1 MIFRRIFLWPFA
13 LVYGGVLEIR
23 NLLYNCGILNIDKA
37 KAPVISIGNLSMGG
51 TGKTP
56 HVNLLVDKLKQNT
69 NVGVLLR
76 GYGRKSKGV
85 IRVTNN
91 STAQTVGD
99 EALLYKRRH
108 KNQVEVVVAEKRI
121 LGADLLL
128 QSKNGMDLIVLDD
141 AFQHRSIHRDLDILL
156 VDYNRPFWKDAVL
169 PAGDLREFPHQ
180 KKRADIIVITKC
192 PINLSDEK
200 KQEVLQ
206 KVKPNTHQEVYFSHI
221 VYGDFIPFF
230 THDFGLPEEIILV
243 TGIANADPLKQF
255 LEKIAIVTHVSYS
268 DHHVFNSKDIQ
279 EIHELFDKFASGDKV
294 IVTTEKD
301 YMRLISSGY
310 EKQLK
315 KYPWFY
321 KEISV
326 QMDREKDFLKRL
338 KIV

>member
-1 MIFRRIFLWPFA
+1 VVLRRILLYPFA
-13 LVYGGVLEIR
+13 LIYGGILELR
-23 NLLYNCGILNIDKA
+23 NSFYNLGIFKIGKVD
-37 KAPVISIGNLSMGG
+37 APIISIGNLSMGG

-56 HVNLLVDKLKQNT
+56 HVNFVVDKLKQNT
-69 NVGVLLR
+69 KVGVLLR

-108 KNQVEVVVAEKRI
+108 KDEVEVVVAEKRI

-128 QSKNGMDLIVLDD
+128 KSKNGMGLIVLDD

-156 VDYNRPFWKDAVL
+156 VDYNRPFWKDTVL
-169 PAGDLREFPHQ
+169 PAGNLREFSHQ
-180 KKRADIIVITKC
+180 KKRADLILITKC
-192 PINLSDEK
+192 PDDLDEEK
-200 KQEVLQ
+200 KQQIHQ
-206 KVKPNTHQEVYFSHI
+206 KIKPKVHQEVYFSHI

-230 THDFGLPEEIILV
+230 KHDFGLPEEIVLV
-243 TGIANADPLKQF
+243 TGIANADPLKDF
-255 LEKIAIVTHVSYS
+255 LEKIARVKHLCYP
-268 DHHVFNSKDIQ
+268 DHHDFNSKDIQ
-279 EIHELFDKFASGDKV
+279 EIHELFDKFATNDKV

-301 YMRLISSGY
+301 YMRLISSGF
-310 EKQLK
+310 EQQLK

-326 QMDREKDFLKRL
+326 ELDREKDFLKRL
-338 KIV
+338 KNL